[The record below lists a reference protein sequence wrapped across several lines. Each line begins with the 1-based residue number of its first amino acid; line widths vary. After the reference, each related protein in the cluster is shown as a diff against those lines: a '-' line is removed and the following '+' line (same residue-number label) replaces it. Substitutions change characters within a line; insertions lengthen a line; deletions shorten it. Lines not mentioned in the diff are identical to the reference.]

1 MDQAD
6 LYFAADTLRLL
17 NSHPAE
23 FTVMP
28 RFRISALVFSG
39 NDNFGEITFNSA
51 KSQWEFS
58 SPIDES
64 NFAIF
69 DYDDKII
76 VSKDEKK
83 YLKDIVG
90 TLNQSISPPVES
102 YAKLNPSRTFAFE
115 ILDDKTAARIG
126 SIYYASKQSKYVLA
140 VASNVVTAK

>member
-6 LYFAADTLRLL
+6 LYFAADIVRLL

-23 FTVMP
+23 FAAMP
-28 RFRISALVFSG
+28 RLRLSVLVFSG

-51 KSQWEFS
+51 KSRWEFN

-69 DYDDKII
+69 ESHEKTI

-83 YLKDIVG
+83 YLKNIVR

-102 YAKLNPSRTFAFE
+102 YAKLDTPRTFSFQ
-115 ILDDKTAARIG
+115 ILGDKTAAHIG
-126 SIYYASKQSKYVLA
+126 SIHYDSKKSKYEFV
-140 VASNVVTAK
+140 VAHNVVFAP